1 VADAQS
7 PGGYRPPPPDTADL
21 IAWPADFGTRYAI
34 FVDTEEEFDWN
45 APLSR
50 EGHGTSAIAALPDAH
65 RRFAERGIPITYLV
79 DYPVVSD
86 ARAVD
91 VLRGIVGDGRSAI
104 GTQLHAWVNP
114 PFVEDLTPAN
124 SFAGNLPENVE
135 AAKLDALTAAITA
148 AFGRAPRAFRAGRY
162 GIGPATLRLLAEQG
176 YALDSSMRA
185 RYDYSAEGGP
195 DFSGVGNA
203 TYRVG
208 PMVEL
213 PLTTIFT
220 GALRA
225 SGPSL
230 YRTLGKVPR
239 ARGAF
244 ARLGL
249 LSRIALTPED
259 MPVADAVE
267 AIAVAAG
274 EGVRVLNFSFHSP
287 SVAPGMTPYVRDA
300 PDLAA
305 FHAWWDAVIGE
316 LGRRGIAPV
325 SSDEIIAAA
334 TLPPSSPIR

>member
-1 VADAQS
+1 MADAQS
-7 PGGYRPPPPDTADL
+7 PGGYRPPLPDTADL
-21 IAWPADFGTRYAI
+21 IEWPESFGTRFAI

-50 EGHGTSAIAALPDAH
+50 EGHGTSAVAALPDAH
-65 RRFAERGIPITYLV
+65 RRFADRGIPITYLV

-86 ARAVD
+86 PWAAE
-91 VLRGIVGDGRSAI
+91 VLRGIVADGRSAI

-114 PFVEDLTPAN
+114 PFVEEVTPAN
-124 SFAGNLPENVE
+124 SFAGNLPEAVE

-148 AFGRAPRAFRAGRY
+148 AFGQAPRAFRAGRY
-162 GIGPATLRLLAEQG
+162 GIGPTTLRLLAERG

-195 DFSGVGNA
+195 DFSGVGNHGFRA
-203 TYRVG
+203 G
-208 PMVEL
+208 AMIEL
-213 PLTTIFT
+213 PLTTVFT

-225 SGPSL
+225 SGPAL
-230 YRTLGKVPR
+230 YRTLGTVPK
-239 ARGAF
+239 ARGVF

-249 LSRIALTPED
+249 LSRVALTPED
-259 MPVADAVE
+259 MPVGDAIE

-287 SVAPGMTPYVRDA
+287 SVAPGKTPYVRDA
-300 PDLAA
+300 ADLAA
-305 FHAWWDAVIGE
+305 FHGWWDRVIAALE
-316 LGRRGIAPV
+316 RRGIAPV

-334 TLPPSSPIR
+334 GLPPSAPIR